1 LECLASG
8 LRGDAMAHSS
18 VVRLTTD
25 IARLPPGLT
34 PKGWDLLA
42 RAKAALVR
50 EQSNFTM
57 VEKVHLLWDL
67 GDAWQD
73 GGWFTDSEKTAA
85 QLIIEESSDAGTDSF
100 MPQVWRFER
109 EKSLAVRRLGPA
121 PDRARVLARLRGYK
135 EPWQHELIEDD
146 IIALEIDVLFDR
158 RAARERKIAP
168 IDTGNAAADLAYFD
182 DPTAR
187 KLRALYQDYQVSQR
201 AASWRA
207 RRDAAS
213 RFLDV
218 LRRVGSAPPLMPCAL
233 ALEDLAT

>member
-1 LECLASG
+1 
-8 LRGDAMAHSS
+8 MAHSS
-18 VVRLTTD
+18 VVRLTTSSD
-25 IARLPPGLT
+25 RLPPGLT

-50 EQSNFTM
+50 DQANFTM

-67 GDAWQD
+67 DDAWRA
-73 GGWFTDSEKTAA
+73 GGWFTDSEKSAA
-85 QLIIEESSDAGTDSF
+85 QLTIEESGDGGTDSF

-121 PDRARVLARLRGYK
+121 ADRARVLARLRGYK

-146 IIALEIDVLFDR
+146 IIALEIDVLIDR
-158 RAARERKIAP
+158 RAARTRKIMPA
-168 IDTGNAAADLAYFD
+168 DTGNAAADLAYFD

-187 KLRALYQDYQVSQR
+187 QLRALFQDYQASQR
-201 AASWRA
+201 APAWRA
-207 RRDAAS
+207 RRDAAT

-218 LRRVGSAPPLMPCAL
+218 LRRIGAAPPLMACTL
-233 ALEDLAT
+233 ALEEIGP